1 MDYILKMDRISKRY
15 PGVLALNEVDFSVK
29 KGEVHALV
37 GENGAGKSTLMKIL
51 AGAIPCDQGNIIF
64 NDDQVDIKTPLQA
77 QELGI
82 SIIYQ
87 EFNLVPH
94 LNATENIFLGHPLLN
109 RYGFLDWPKM
119 RKRSRQILKQLG
131 VEIDLKIPV
140 SQLGVARQQLIEIG
154 KALSIDARLII
165 MDEPTAALSTEEI
178 VRFFDVIRQLKSQDV
193 SIIFITHHI
202 KEIFEIADRA
212 SVLRD
217 GVIVG
222 VRDIE
227 FLTESELVQMLIG
240 ETLELTAARETRS
253 TDDIVLSV
261 QNLNRNGILN
271 DINFSLR
278 KGEILGIAGLMGSG
292 RTELVRA
299 VFGADPVDR
308 GEIAVKGQRVKI
320 KSPKDAIK
328 ARIGLAPED
337 RKSQGLVLILPII
350 KNVTLSFI
358 KELMGWFGIRFK
370 KERGVAEELSQRL
383 DIRTPS
389 LMQQVL
395 NLSGGNQQKV
405 VLSKWLGSGIDIYL
419 LDEPTRGIDVGGK
432 EMIFEMIHRLVD
444 EGASVIFISSEL
456 EEVIRMSDRVIVM
469 QMGRINGEFTKS
481 EFDLEKILLCAMGKQ
496 FTAGEMP

>member
-1 MDYILKMDRISKRY
+1 MEYILKMDSISKRY
-15 PGVLALNEVDFSVK
+15 PGVLALNEVNFSVK
-29 KGEVHALV
+29 KGEIHALV

-51 AGAIPCDQGNIIF
+51 AGAIPCDQGVISF
-64 NDDQVDIKTPLQA
+64 NGDQVDIKTPLHA

-94 LNATENIFLGHPLLN
+94 LSATENIFLGHPLLN
-109 RYGFLDWPKM
+109 KYGFLDWPQM
-119 RKRSRQILKQLG
+119 TKRSREILDRLG
-131 VEIDLKIPV
+131 VEIDPKMPV

-178 VRFFDVIRQLKSQDV
+178 ARFFDVIRQLKSQDV
-193 SIIFITHHI
+193 SIIFITHHM
-202 KEIFEIADRA
+202 KEIFEIADRT

-217 GVIVG
+217 GAIVG
-222 VRDIE
+222 VRNIE
-227 FLTESELVQMLIG
+227 SLTESELVQMLIG
-240 ETLELTAARETRS
+240 ETLELTADRTTRS
-253 TDDIVLSV
+253 TDEIVLSV
-261 QNLNRNGILN
+261 QNLNRKGILN
-271 DINFSLR
+271 DISFTLR

-308 GEIAVKGQRVKI
+308 GEISVKGRRVKI
-320 KSPKDAIK
+320 RSPRDAIK
-328 ARIGLAPED
+328 AKIGLAPED

-358 KELMGWFGIRFK
+358 KELMGWLGIRFK
-370 KERGVAEELSQRL
+370 KERRVAAELTERL

-405 VLSKWLGSGIDIYL
+405 VLSKWLGSGIDIFL

-444 EGASVIFISSEL
+444 EGASVILISSEL

-469 QMGRINGEFTKS
+469 QMGRINGEFTKN

-496 FTAGEMP
+496 YVTGDIL

>member
-1 MDYILKMDRISKRY
+1 MEYILKMDRISKRY

-51 AGAIPCDQGNIIF
+51 AGAIASDEGKISLNDQP
-64 NDDQVDIKTPLQA
+64 VDIRTPLQA

-109 RYGFLDWPKM
+109 KYGFLDWPRM
-119 RKRSRQILKQLG
+119 RKRSQEILEQLG

-193 SIIFITHHI
+193 SIIFITHHM

-212 SVLRD
+212 TVLRD

-222 VRDIE
+222 VRPIE
-227 FLTESELVQMLIG
+227 ALAESELVQMLIG

-253 TDDIVLSV
+253 TDEIVLSV
-261 QNLNRNGILN
+261 RNLSRNGILN
-271 DINFSLR
+271 DISFDLR
-278 KGEILGIAGLMGSG
+278 KGEILGLAGLMGSG

-299 VFGADPVDR
+299 IFGADSIDS
-308 GEIAVKGQRVKI
+308 GEISVNDKKIKI
-320 KSPKDAIK
+320 KSPRDAIRAK
-328 ARIGLAPED
+328 IGLAPED
-337 RKSQGLVLILPII
+337 RKSQGLVLILPIV
-350 KNVTLSFI
+350 KNITLSFV
-358 KELMGWFGIRFK
+358 KELMGWFGIKFK
-370 KERGVAEELSQRL
+370 KERGVAVELTEKL

-389 LMQQVL
+389 LAQQVL

-405 VLSKWLGSGIDIYL
+405 VLSKWLGSGVDIYL

-444 EGASVIFISSEL
+444 DGASVILISSEL
-456 EEVIRMSDRVIVM
+456 EEVMRMSDRLLVM
-469 QMGRINGEFTKS
+469 QLGRINGEFAKE
-481 EFDLEKILLCAMGKQ
+481 EFDLEKILLYAMGKQ
-496 FTAGEMP
+496 FTTGK

>member
-1 MDYILKMDRISKRY
+1 GKIS
-15 PGVLALNEVDFSVK
+15 LN
-29 KGEVHALV
+29 
-37 GENGAGKSTLMKIL
+37 
-51 AGAIPCDQGNIIF
+51 DQP
-64 NDDQVDIKTPLQA
+64 VDIRTPLQA

-109 RYGFLDWPKM
+109 KYGFLDWPRM
-119 RKRSRQILKQLG
+119 RKRSQEILEQLG

-193 SIIFITHHI
+193 SIIFITHHM

-212 SVLRD
+212 TVLRD

-222 VRDIE
+222 VRPIE
-227 FLTESELVQMLIG
+227 ALAESELVQMLIG

-253 TDDIVLSV
+253 TDEIVLSV
-261 QNLNRNGILN
+261 RNLSRNGILN
-271 DINFSLR
+271 DISFDLR
-278 KGEILGIAGLMGSG
+278 KGEILGLAGLMGSG

-299 VFGADPVDR
+299 IFGADSIDS
-308 GEIAVKGQRVKI
+308 GEISVNDKKIKI
-320 KSPKDAIK
+320 KSPRDAIRAK
-328 ARIGLAPED
+328 IGLAPED
-337 RKSQGLVLILPII
+337 RKSQGLVLILPIV
-350 KNVTLSFI
+350 KNITLSFV
-358 KELMGWFGIRFK
+358 KELMGWFGIKFK
-370 KERGVAEELSQRL
+370 KERGVAVELTEKL

-389 LMQQVL
+389 LAQQVL

-405 VLSKWLGSGIDIYL
+405 VLSKWLGSGVDIYL

-444 EGASVIFISSEL
+444 DGASVILISSEL
-456 EEVIRMSDRVIVM
+456 EEVMRMSDRLLVM
-469 QMGRINGEFTKS
+469 QLGRINGEFAKE
-481 EFDLEKILLCAMGKQ
+481 EFDLEKILLYAMGKQ
-496 FTAGEMP
+496 FTTGK